1 MKLRDEF
8 KFLNVSSVK
17 RKNVEGLK
25 PEEQYFYIV
34 NLLDKENNPVRFFSF
49 DNNLNNDLTKNI
61 QSGAIKGLQN
71 VLVDFEL
78 IFNNNIW
85 NVKLNNLTFK
95 Y

>member
-8 KFLNVSSVK
+8 KFLNVNSVK
-17 RKNVEGLK
+17 RKNVEELK

-34 NLLDKENNPVRFFSF
+34 NLLDKENNPVKFFSF
-49 DNNLNNDLTKNI
+49 DNNLNNDLTKGI
-61 QSGAIKGLQN
+61 QTGKIKGLQD

-78 IFNNNIW
+78 IFNNNNW
-85 NVKLNNLTFK
+85 NVKLDNLTFK

>member
-8 KFLNVSSVK
+8 KFLNIGSVK

-25 PEEQYFYIV
+25 PEEQYFYII

-49 DNNLNNDLTKNI
+49 DNNLNNELTKNI
-61 QSGAIKGLQN
+61 QSGNIKGLQN
-71 VLVDFEL
+71 VLVDFDL
-78 IFNNNIW
+78 VFNNNNW
-85 NVKLNNLTFK
+85 NVKLNNLTYK

>member
-1 MKLRDEF
+1 MKIRDEF

-61 QSGAIKGLQN
+61 QSGNVKGLQN

-78 IFNNNIW
+78 VFNNNNW
-85 NVKLNNLTFK
+85 NVKLDNLTFK

>member
-8 KFLNVSSVK
+8 KFLNVSSIK
-17 RKNVEGLK
+17 RKNTEGLK

-34 NLLDKENNPVRFFSF
+34 NLLDKDNNPVKFCSF
-49 DNNLNNDLTKNI
+49 DNSLNNDLTKNI
-61 QSGAIKGLQN
+61 QSGNVKGLQN

-78 IFNNNIW
+78 IFNNNNW
-85 NVKLNNLTFK
+85 NVKLDNLTFK